1 MKKAIASLAALIL
14 IAATGTVRAQES
26 APPTEPSSQGAPVE
40 VKLDPGV
47 ARVSFVQGEVSTQR
61 GDNGEWVAVTVNTP
75 ISADDRVST
84 GDASRAELQLDAMN
98 VLRMSDR
105 STTRIANITRN
116 QIQVQVGQGLVTY
129 SVLRGSEA
137 AVEIDT
143 PNSSIRP
150 QAGDG
155 EYRVVVVSDSETR
168 VIVRRGSVEISTPAG
183 STHVERGQMIT
194 ISGTD
199 NPQYQ
204 ATRAPDRD
212 EWDSWNAERN
222 HRIQGAESWG
232 KTDRYYTGTED
243 LDGHGVWTEVP
254 DYGPVW
260 RPSVDPG
267 WAPYRAGRWVWNPYY
282 GWTWVSYEPW
292 GWAPY
297 HYGRWFVYGGNW
309 VWWPGPVVGYPGYY
323 PIWAPA
329 YVSFFGWGH
338 GWGVGFGFGFGFGTV
353 GWLAIGPG
361 DWFSP
366 WWGHWG
372 GVGHEWGFHE
382 WGYEG
387 FWHEGFRPLGEG
399 RGHQFSTLREA
410 ESNSRI
416 RNGMSSMAG
425 NQFGRAAVP
434 AHQSGISAASLHSA
448 SMLTGKSPMTPGRG
462 SFGATDR
469 APGASSIRNST
480 SRSQHFY
487 SGSQGSSR
495 TNTAGNLNRGA
506 GSTNSGARSAESS
519 RGTTNSGTPSRG
531 ATNSRPSSTP
541 STHAGNSG
549 AGGGSASSG
558 SGNWRHY
565 SPPTSGQTR
574 GGTSAPSLNQ
584 HSTTQPS
591 PSTRNP
597 YGGSGGS
604 TYGQSPNGRTPSGQS
619 PYGRSPSGQSPNG
632 SRGGSQYGYSRPPLN
647 MNRPIVTPRGTY
659 NPGYHGRAGG
669 PYGRST
675 PSTPST
681 GGSRGSGGSGSS
693 GGGSRGGSTSHG
705 GGGGTRSGRR

>member
-1 MKKAIASLAALIL
+1 
-14 IAATGTVRAQES
+14 
-26 APPTEPSSQGAPVE
+26 
-40 VKLDPGV
+40 
-47 ARVSFVQGEVSTQR
+47 
-61 GDNGEWVAVTVNTP
+61 
-75 ISADDRVST
+75 
-84 GDASRAELQLDAMN
+84 
-98 VLRMSDR
+98 
-105 STTRIANITRN
+105 
-116 QIQVQVGQGLVTY
+116 
-129 SVLRGSEA
+129 
-137 AVEIDT
+137 
-143 PNSSIRP
+143 
-150 QAGDG
+150 
-155 EYRVVVVSDSETR
+155 
-168 VIVRRGSVEISTPAG
+168 
-183 STHVERGQMIT
+183 
-194 ISGTD
+194 
-199 NPQYQ
+199 
-204 ATRAPDRD
+204 
-212 EWDSWNAERN
+212 
-222 HRIQGAESWG
+222 
-232 KTDRYYTGTED
+232 
-243 LDGHGVWTEVP
+243 
-254 DYGPVW
+254 
-260 RPSVDPG
+260 
-267 WAPYRAGRWVWNPYY
+267 
-282 GWTWVSYEPW
+282 
-292 GWAPY
+292 
-297 HYGRWFVYGGNW
+297 
-309 VWWPGPVVGYPGYY
+309 
-323 PIWAPA
+323 
-329 YVSFFGWGH
+329 
-338 GWGVGFGFGFGFGTV
+338 
-353 GWLAIGPG
+353 
-361 DWFSP
+361 
-366 WWGHWG
+366 
-372 GVGHEWGFHE
+372 
-382 WGYEG
+382 
-387 FWHEGFRPLGEG
+387 
-399 RGHQFSTLREA
+399 
-410 ESNSRI
+410 
-416 RNGMSSMAG
+416 MAG